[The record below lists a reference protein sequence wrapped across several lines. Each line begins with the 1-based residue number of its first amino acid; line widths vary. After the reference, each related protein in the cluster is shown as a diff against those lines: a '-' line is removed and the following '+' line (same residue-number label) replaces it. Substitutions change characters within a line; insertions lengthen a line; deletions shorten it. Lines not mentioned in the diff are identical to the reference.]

1 MIDCPEFLQN
11 INFKINPIN
20 YRSLNLFH
28 TKHSSKNYKRNSPS
42 NILTFSLKM
51 VYSLSCK
58 YTLIILH
65 LYQYA
70 MITYIT

>member
-42 NILTFSLKM
+42 NILISTGNSIKNIDFF
-51 VYSLSCK
+51 V
-58 YTLIILH
+58 IL
-65 LYQYA
+65 
-70 MITYIT
+70 